1 MCPVRKRIKINLQI
15 DERDFKRTVSSNAGQ
30 EEFDPSNRFN
40 LFFVSLT
47 LEFQIFRVAVED
59 VDLRRWDVD
68 VVEQVFMHKI
78 PIGLIMF
85 SG

>member
-1 MCPVRKRIKINLQI
+1 MKQ
-15 DERDFKRTVSSNAGQ
+15 TVASNAG
-30 EEFDPSNRFN
+30 EKEFDPSHRLN
-40 LFFVSLT
+40 LFFISLA
-47 LEFQIFRVAVED
+47 LEFQIFCVAVED